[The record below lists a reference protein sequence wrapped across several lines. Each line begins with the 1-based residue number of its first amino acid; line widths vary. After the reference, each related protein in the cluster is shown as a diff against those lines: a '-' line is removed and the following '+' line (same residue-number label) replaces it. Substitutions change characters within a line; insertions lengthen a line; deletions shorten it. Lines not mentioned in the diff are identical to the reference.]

1 MTAAGTIAA
10 RPAAGSVP
18 AEMVASLAN
27 MLESALAA
35 GPLPGQEARGDAGR
49 GEEHLLAPGP
59 DRGDLPA
66 PVHADAGPR
75 ARRVHRPAVRPGR
88 RGDRKST
95 RLNSSHTVIS
105 YAVFCLKKKKI
116 DEKTH
121 VIYATQ
127 THISNN
133 Q

>member
-18 AEMVASLAN
+18 AEMAASLAN

-49 GEEHLLAPGP
+49 GEDHLLAPGP

-88 RGDRKST
+88 RGRPAGLARRPDRGD
-95 RLNSSHTVIS
+95 RCRPGTVRPPG
-105 YAVFCLKKKKI
+105 
-116 DEKTH
+116 H
-121 VIYATQ
+121 PP
-127 THISNN
+127 
-133 Q
+133 